1 MPNLF
6 CTSINQHLETIA
18 KRLVT
23 CLHSVGE
30 TELWND
36 FAPNL
41 SSPGN
46 LVLHVTGNLNQ
57 YILKT
62 LGNKIIFRD
71 RDKEFHDKP
80 DTNIDTLCEAFE
92 ATIGE
97 CIAVVNSLDSERL
110 SRIYH
115 VQGLEYSGYG
125 ILIHA
130 TEHLSHHTGQ
140 FIWFC
145 KYLFDADIDFFKGRD
160 LNVQ

>member
-6 CTSINQHLETIA
+6 TAAISQHLEIIA

-23 CLHSVGE
+23 CLHAVGA

-57 YILKT
+57 YVLKT
-62 LGNKIIFRD
+62 LGNKKIYRE
-71 RDKEFHDKP
+71 RDKEFCDKP
-80 DTNIDTLCEAFE
+80 GTNLETLTEMLE
-92 ATIGE
+92 TTISE
-97 CIAVVNSLDSERL
+97 CISVVNSLDNERL
-110 SRIYH
+110 SQTYR
-115 VQGLEYSGYG
+115 VQGLQYSGYG

-145 KYLFDADIDFFKGRD
+145 KYLFNADIDLFKGRD